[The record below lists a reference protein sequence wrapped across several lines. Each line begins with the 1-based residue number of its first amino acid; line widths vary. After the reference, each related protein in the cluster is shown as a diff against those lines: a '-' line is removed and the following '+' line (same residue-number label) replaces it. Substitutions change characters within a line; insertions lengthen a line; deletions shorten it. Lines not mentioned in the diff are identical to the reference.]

1 MMSTRS
7 DVEYIVNKILSGFT
21 VTDVE
26 EIPKIDLYMDQVLTI
41 RTNRPRRTERKSE
54 AATLLTKTTVNH

>member
-7 DVEYIVNKILSGFT
+7 DVEYSVNKILSGFT

-26 EIPKIDLYMDQVLTI
+26 EIPKIDLYMDQVLTQRENQMRI
-41 RTNRPRRTERKSE
+41 SS
-54 AATLLTKTTVNH
+54 